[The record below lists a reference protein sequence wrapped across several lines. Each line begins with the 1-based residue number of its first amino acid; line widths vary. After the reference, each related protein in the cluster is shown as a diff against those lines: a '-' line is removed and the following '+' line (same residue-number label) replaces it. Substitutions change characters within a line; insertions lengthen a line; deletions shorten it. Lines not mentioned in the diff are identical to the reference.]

1 MLIMGPRLVDN
12 NIKDCNMDNVTLE
25 SLIQEHK
32 ERIAQLKYSP
42 NPPGC
47 WGFSYY
53 YYDDSELYQKWLA
66 TTKRFISIKY
76 LNDKDVNEFDS
87 ISKEELGPEQQKR
100 LLAILEA
107 FAILPTIIPDNKVG
121 LEKNGKKKDAIN
133 VTTTINNTN
142 SQSQH
147 QEQLLAIDLFID
159 AIKDDLTGRQIKELK
174 AVVEE
179 VDNDLQK
186 ARPGIIAKLKEF
198 GTDVAS
204 NIVAN
209 ILTNPMIWTGL

>member
-1 MLIMGPRLVDN
+1 MSDI
-12 NIKDCNMDNVTLE
+12 TLK

-32 ERIAQLKYSP
+32 ERIEQLKYKP
-42 NPPGC
+42 DPPGC

-76 LNDKDVNEFDS
+76 PNDKDVNEFDS

-107 FAILPTIIPDNKVG
+107 FALLPTVIPDNRITQVT
-121 LEKNGKKKDAIN
+121 EKKGKGEDAIN
-133 VTTTINNTN
+133 VITTINNSN
-142 SQSQH
+142 SQSQS
-147 QEQLLAIDLFID
+147 QEQAIAVELFIE

-174 AVVEE
+174 SVVAEA
-179 VDNDLQK
+179 DNDLQK

-209 ILTNPMIWTGL
+209 LLTNPVIWGGL